1 MCKQTIVGAFV
12 WVINIIAI
20 EKVVY
25 RWCNGK
31 KTEHAGFDML
41 CLYKCLCNFC
51 DCSSPIIGGWKTSHN
66 ALCHDV

>member
-51 DCSSPIIGGWKTSHN
+51 DGSSPIIGGWQNFTQY
-66 ALCHDV
+66 LVP